1 MRDAWRQ
8 HFLAAESVLVTVGVL
23 AFVVWAERMGAWPSV
38 DKALQGHR
46 SDFYGAAAQLAGS
59 LLGFAIAAFAIAIA
73 PLGSVRL
80 RSFRSSGQVKTL
92 VRVFTAAT
100 IALGAATVVCL
111 AGLILDDDA
120 QPKPWIL
127 YASLLFLLLSL
138 TTLARCVWA
147 LHSIVSIVSG
157 DSKARTGEE

>member
-1 MRDAWRQ
+1 VREPWRQ
-8 HFLAAESVLVTVGVL
+8 HFLIAESVLVAVVVV
-23 AFVVWAERMGAWPSV
+23 AFVVWAERLGGWPSV
-38 DKALQGHR
+38 DEALRGHR
-46 SDFYGAAAQLAGS
+46 SDFYGAAAQLVGS

-80 RSFRSSGQVKTL
+80 RSFRSSGQVTTL

-100 IALGAATVVCL
+100 AALGVSTVVCL

-120 QPKPWIL
+120 QPKPWIF
-127 YASLLFLLLSL
+127 YAALLFLLLSM